1 MELYTNNFD
10 TYIIESE
17 LYHTSVIPTRG
28 KNPEVSCSTSS
39 MVHLLRPLVKFDYGK
54 VFAVVFDVDLCA
66 LKLFNLPD
74 GPSRYTLVRCIQRVQ
89 PSN

>member
-1 MELYTNNFD
+1 MAHNFD
-10 TYIIESE
+10 EYIIESQ

-54 VFAVVFDVDLCA
+54 VFDVVFDVDLCVS
-66 LKLFNLPD
+66 KLFNVPD
-74 GPSRYTLVRCIQRVQ
+74 VLSRYTLVRCIQRVQ